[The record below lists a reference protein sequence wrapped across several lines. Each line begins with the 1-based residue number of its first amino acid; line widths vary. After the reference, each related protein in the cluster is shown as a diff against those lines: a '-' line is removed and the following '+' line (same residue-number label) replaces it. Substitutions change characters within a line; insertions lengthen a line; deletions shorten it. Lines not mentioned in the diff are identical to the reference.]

1 MAENNKLLKKRKKQE
16 EKKEKGKATWK
27 RLGKRNQEFRDIKS
41 FKKRKKKKKKKKR
54 QYVEDMS
61 KITFCRDK
69 FIVNYI

>member
-16 EKKEKGKATWK
+16 ENKEKGKATWK
-27 RLGKRNQEFRDIKS
+27 RLGKRNQEFRDINS
-41 FKKRKKKKKKKKR
+41 FKKRKKKKKR

>member
-16 EKKEKGKATWK
+16 ENKEKGKATWK

-54 QYVEDMS
+54 TICRRYV
-61 KITFCRDK
+61 KNNFL
-69 FIVNYI
+69 